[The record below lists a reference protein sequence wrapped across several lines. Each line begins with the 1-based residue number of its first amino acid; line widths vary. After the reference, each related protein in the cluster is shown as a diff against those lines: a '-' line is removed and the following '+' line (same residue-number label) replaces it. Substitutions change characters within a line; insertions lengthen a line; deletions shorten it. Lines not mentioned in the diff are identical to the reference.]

1 MPPQPPLELPEAVD
15 WLIRKAEV
23 VDGTGLPTWRG
34 DVAILGDRIAA
45 VGADLSH
52 IRSSQVVDAAGRTL
66 CPGFI
71 DVHTHDDRALLS
83 DPGMAPK
90 ISQGVTTVVVGNC
103 GVSLAPL
110 VLHGAPPQPLD
121 ALDDLKAST
130 SWYRFET
137 LAAYRNAVQ
146 AAHPA
151 VNVYALVGHTTLRR
165 ACMADLS
172 APASPSEIAAMAESL
187 DRAMAQ
193 GARGLSSGLFYPPAQ
208 AAPASEVEALAHV
221 AARHRGIYTAH
232 IRDEADDVMSSL
244 QEAVGIARRA
254 GLPLVLSHHKV
265 AGRSNHGRTRETL
278 PYIAR
283 CCTHHEV
290 GVDVYPYEASS
301 TMLNLRSAQAAR
313 RTVITWCEP
322 MPQAAGRE
330 LAELVQEFGLSV
342 QATIERL
349 SPAGAV
355 FFMMDE
361 ADVQQ
366 ILRYPMAMIG
376 SDGLPHDPMPHPRLW
391 GSFTRVLGHYVR
403 DTGLLT
409 LPDAVRRMTSL
420 PAARF
425 QMADRGVIAAGAF
438 ADLVLLDPSVVRPG
452 NSWAAP
458 TLPSLGIDEVWVN
471 GRRAW
476 SQGNPMPAR
485 AGRWLERPEANQA

>member
-1 MPPQPPLELPEAVD
+1 MPSLPHPEPPEAVD
-15 WLIRKAEV
+15 WLIRNAEV
-23 VDGTGLPTWRG
+23 VDGTGLPVWRG
-34 DVAILGDRIAA
+34 DVALVGDRIAA
-45 VGADLSH
+45 VGADLSQLQ
-52 IRSSQVVDAAGRTL
+52 SLQVVDAAGRTL

-110 VLHGAPPQPLD
+110 VLHAAPPQPLD
-121 ALDDLKAST
+121 ALDDLRASR
-130 SWYRFET
+130 SWYRFDT

-146 AAHPA
+146 AAQPA
-151 VNVYALVGHTTLRR
+151 VNVYALIGHTTLRR

-172 APASPSEIAAMAESL
+172 APASASEIAAMAEAL
-187 DRAMAQ
+187 DLALSQ

-208 AAPASEVEALAHV
+208 AAPAAEVEVLAQV

-232 IRDEADDVMSSL
+232 IRDEADDVMPAL

-265 AGRSNHGRTRETL
+265 AGRNNRGRTRETL

-283 CCTHHEV
+283 CCTHHDV

-330 LAELVQEFGLSV
+330 LADLAQELGLSL
-342 QATIERL
+342 QAAIERL
-349 SPAGAV
+349 SPAGAI

-376 SDGLPHDPMPHPRLW
+376 SDGLPHDPLPHPRLW

-409 LPDAVRRMTSL
+409 LPDAIRRMTSL

-452 NSWAAP
+452 NSWTAP
-458 TLPSLGIDEVWVN
+458 TLPSVGIDEVWVN
-471 GRRAW
+471 GTHAW
-476 SQGNPMPAR
+476 SKGSPGPAR
-485 AGRWLERPEANQA
+485 AGRWLARPQENPA